1 MMRTTLAVLVCLA
14 GVPLAAQTP
23 PRFAEETATAGI
35 TATFAGEWEEM
46 VGGGIAAFD
55 CSGDGRPEVVIA
67 GGVNPAG
74 LWRNDSPLGGALTF
88 SRLDSSGL
96 ELAKVTGA
104 YPLDIDSDGIRD
116 VVLLRVGEN
125 AVMRGLGD
133 CRFERA
139 NDIWGFD
146 GGDAWSTA
154 FAAMWEPGAGF
165 PTLAIGNYID
175 RAEEAFPW
183 GSCTDNW
190 LHRGF
195 GTGAV
200 AGFAPP
206 LPLTPSFCALSMLF
220 TDWNRSGTPSLRVSN
235 DREYY
240 KGGQEQLWHI
250 EPGAAPRLYTEAE
263 GWARLR
269 IWGMG
274 IASHDVTGDG
284 FPDYFLTS
292 MADSKFQT
300 LKDGAAKPAYAD
312 LAWVRGITAHRPYTG
327 GDLRPSTGWHAQF
340 EDVNNDGL
348 ADLFVA
354 KGNVWD
360 MPDFARD
367 DPNNLLVAGGPDG
380 RFVEM
385 GDVAGVGSIQPSRG
399 AALADFNMD
408 GLVDLIVV
416 NRNSPV
422 QVWRNV
428 TPGAGAWVQVQLDQ
442 PAPNVDAIGAW
453 IEVRAGGAVQRR
465 EITSG
470 GGHVSGSLGWWH
482 FGLGDADAAEVR
494 VLWPDGTA
502 GPWQAVARNGF
513 YRLTRGAEP
522 QVRQAGAPAP

>member
-1 MMRTTLAVLVCLA
+1 MRAVSALLTCLA
-14 GVPLAAQTP
+14 GLPATAQTP
-23 PRFAEETATAGI
+23 PMFAEETTSAGI
-35 TATFAGEWEEM
+35 AATFAGEWEEM
-46 VGGGIAAFD
+46 VGGGVATFD
-55 CSGDGRPEVVIA
+55 CTGDDNPEVLIA

-74 LWRNDSPLGGALTF
+74 LWRNESPVGGPLAFVPQL
-88 SRLDSSGL
+88 SGL
-96 ELAKVTGA
+96 EMTAVSGA
-104 YPLDIDSDGIRD
+104 YPLDIDSDGIMD

-125 AVMRGLGD
+125 VVMRGLGQ

-139 NDIWGFD
+139 NEAWGFD

-154 FAAMWEPGAGF
+154 FSAAWEAGAAF

-190 LHRGF
+190 LHRG
-195 GTGAV
+195 GA
-200 AGFAPP
+200 AGFKAH
-206 LPLTPSFCALSMLF
+206 LALTPSYCALSMLF

-240 KGGQEQLWHI
+240 KGGQEQLWDVS
-250 EPGAAPRLYTEAE
+250 PGAAPRLYTEAD
-263 GWARLR
+263 GWERLR

-284 FPDYFLTS
+284 YPDYFLTS

-300 LKDGAAKPAYAD
+300 LKPDAKGPAYAD

-348 ADLFVA
+348 ADLFVS

-360 MPDFARD
+360 MPDFAKD
-367 DPNNLLVAGGPDG
+367 DPNNLLVAGGPEG

-385 GDVAGVGSIQPSRG
+385 GDVAGAGSMQAARG
-399 AALADFNMD
+399 AALADLNGD
-408 GLVDLIVV
+408 GMVDLIVV
-416 NRNSPV
+416 NRNSPA
-422 QVWRNV
+422 QIWRYV
-428 TPGAGAWVQVQLDQ
+428 TPDAGGWVQLRLGQ

-470 GGHVSGSLGWWH
+470 GGHASGSLGWWH
-482 FGLGDADAAEVR
+482 FGIGGASGAEVR
-494 VLWPDGTA
+494 VLWPDGTT
-502 GPWQAVARNGF
+502 GPWQAVGAKAF
-513 YRLTRGAEP
+513 YRLERGAEP
-522 QVRQAGAPAP
+522 KVAAR

>member
-1 MMRTTLAVLVCLA
+1 MRAALALLTCLSGFA
-14 GVPLAAQTP
+14 ASAQTTP
-23 PRFAEETATAGI
+23 KFAEETGSAGLVATYS
-35 TATFAGEWEEM
+35 GEWEEM
-46 VGGGIAAFD
+46 VGGGVATFD
-55 CSGDGRPEVVIA
+55 CSGDMRPEVLVA
-67 GGVNPAG
+67 GGVGPAT
-74 LWRNDSPLGGALTF
+74 LWRNESPVGGVLAFT
-88 SRLDSSGL
+88 SVTSGL
-96 ELAKVTGA
+96 EMTKVTGA
-104 YPLDIDSDGIRD
+104 YPLDIDSDGITD

-125 AVMRGLGD
+125 LVMRGLGA
-133 CRFERA
+133 CRFEPA
-139 NDIWGFD
+139 NGLWAFE
-146 GGDAWSTA
+146 GGDGWSTA
-154 FAAMWEPGAGF
+154 FAAMWEKGAAF
-165 PTLAIGNYID
+165 PTLAVGNYID
-175 RAEEAFPW
+175 RTEEAFPW

-190 LHRGF
+190 LHRG
-195 GTGAV
+195 GV
-200 AGFAPP
+200 AGFAAP

-240 KGGQEQLWHI
+240 KGGQEQLWDI
-250 EPGAAPRLYTEAE
+250 QPGAAPRLYTEAD

-284 FPDYFLTS
+284 YPDYFLTS

-300 LKDGAAKPAYAD
+300 LKPDTKGPAYAD

-348 ADLFVA
+348 TDLFVA
-354 KGNVWD
+354 KGNVWE
-360 MPDFARD
+360 MPDFAMD

-385 GDVAGVGSIQPSRG
+385 GDVAGVASMQAGRG
-399 AALADFNMD
+399 AALTDLNLD

-428 TPGAGAWVQVQLDQ
+428 TPDAGAWVQVRLAQ

-453 IEVRAGGAVQRR
+453 IEVRVGDAVQRR

-470 GGHVSGSLGWWH
+470 GGHVSGGLGWWH
-482 FGLGDADAAEVR
+482 FGLGQATSAEVR
-494 VLWPDGTA
+494 VLWPDGTE
-502 GPWQAVARNGF
+502 GPWQPVAGNAF
-513 YRLTRGAEP
+513 YRLERGVEP
-522 QVRQAGAPAP
+522 QVAAP